1 MMTKPNLDWLKPSAN
16 ERVQAPFESGEEAW
30 FWFVRTEKA
39 KADGVRPRAGAD
51 TARPCEPADI
61 YRCVSRLYHEN
72 TLYPLHLEVL
82 GEYGF
87 PDRMPYPDDH
97 QEIVDWILWQDAM
110 DHLEP
115 CLRERGIIQ

>member
-1 MMTKPNLDWLKPSAN
+1 MTKSSVAWRRTSESNRLL
-16 ERVQAPFESGEEAW
+16 APFENGEEAW

-39 KADGVRPRAGAD
+39 KAEGVRPRAGSD

-61 YRCVSRLYHEN
+61 YRCVSRLYHEH

-87 PDRMPYPDDH
+87 LDRLPYPDDQ

-115 CLRERGIIQ
+115 SLRARGIIQ